1 MFSQALFMSVVE
13 TEMALARPATLAQS
27 VNPTTVLMGL
37 DLSRHFAAK
46 WSYQD
51 MRLPQ
56 RAQDSLIDDM
66 DETPVVMADIQRAI
80 DKRRVDNIKL
90 SLAYADFAFSF
101 KQTIRPLR
109 LPGELQLPLQNF
121 YKVLE
126 DVFFTIHSSS
136 ELTRVMRTVH
146 EIVTYLPKLTP
157 NEITRV
163 KLLAEQ
169 IIMIV
174 IGYIDREDLLTDLD
188 WEQSKLKHNPA
199 GNHPAIL
206 KQIDRIKYQLVSVD
220 RRLSH
225 LHKEALLISGAIR
238 LH

>member
-1 MFSQALFMSVVE
+1 
-13 TEMALARPATLAQS
+13 MAFAQHTS
-27 VNPTTVLMGL
+27 TPTVQLGL
-37 DLSRHFAAK
+37 DLSRHFAAQ
-46 WSYQD
+46 WSYKD
-51 MRLPQ
+51 MHLPA
-56 RAQDSLIDDM
+56 RSTNDLIDGSP
-66 DETPVVMADIQRAI
+66 ETPVVMADIQRAI

-109 LPGELQLPLQNF
+109 LPSDLQLPLQKF

-136 ELTRVMRTVH
+136 ELTRVMRNFH

-169 IIMIV
+169 VIMIV

-206 KQIDRIKYQLVSVD
+206 KQIERIKYQLTSVD

>member
-1 MFSQALFMSVVE
+1 M
-13 TEMALARPATLAQS
+13 MALAHPANAS
-27 VNPTTVLMGL
+27 TVQLGL
-37 DLSRHFAAK
+37 DLPRHFAAK
-46 WSYQD
+46 WAYKEMHLKERSS
-51 MRLPQ
+51 
-56 RAQDSLIDDM
+56 DSLIDQSP
-66 DETPVVMADIQRAI
+66 ETPVVMADLQRAI

-90 SLAYADFAFSF
+90 SLAYADFAFTF

-109 LPGELQLPLQNF
+109 LPGDLQQPLQNF

-136 ELTRVMRTVH
+136 ELTRVMRNFH
-146 EIVTYLPKLTP
+146 EIVAYLPKLTP
-157 NEITRV
+157 NEIPRV

-169 IIMIV
+169 VIMIV

-199 GNHPAIL
+199 GNHPVLL
-206 KQIDRIKYQLVSVD
+206 KQIERIKYQLTSVD

>member
-1 MFSQALFMSVVE
+1 M
-13 TEMALARPATLAQS
+13 
-27 VNPTTVLMGL
+27 
-37 DLSRHFAAK
+37 
-46 WSYQD
+46 
-51 MRLPQ
+51 
-56 RAQDSLIDDM
+56 
-66 DETPVVMADIQRAI
+66 
-80 DKRRVDNIKL
+80 
-90 SLAYADFAFSF
+90 
-101 KQTIRPLR
+101 
-109 LPGELQLPLQNF
+109 QNF

-136 ELTRVMRTVH
+136 ELTRVMRNFN
-146 EIVTYLPKLTP
+146 EIVAYLPKLTP

-169 IIMIV
+169 VIMIV

-199 GNHPAIL
+199 GNHPVLL
-206 KQIDRIKYQLVSVD
+206 KQIERIKYQLTSVD

>member
-1 MFSQALFMSVVE
+1 
-13 TEMALARPATLAQS
+13 MALAHPTRA
-27 VNPTTVLMGL
+27 TTVQLGL
-37 DLSRHFAAK
+37 DLSRHFAAS
-46 WSYQD
+46 WSYKD
-51 MRLPQ
+51 LHLPQ
-56 RAQDSLIDDM
+56 QSKDSLIDEM
-66 DETPVVMADIQRAI
+66 PEAPVVMAEIQRNI
-80 DKRRVDNIKL
+80 DKRRVDNVKL

-109 LPGELQLPLQNF
+109 LPSELQLPLQNF

-136 ELTRVMRTVH
+136 ELTRVMRNFH
-146 EIVTYLPKLTP
+146 EIVVALPKLTP

-169 IIMIV
+169 VIMVV

-188 WEQSKLKHNPA
+188 WEQSRLKYNPA

-206 KQIDRIKYQLVSVD
+206 KQIGQIKYQLASVD

-225 LHKEALLISGAIR
+225 LHKETMLISGAIR

>member
-1 MFSQALFMSVVE
+1 
-13 TEMALARPATLAQS
+13 MALAHPANAS
-27 VNPTTVLMGL
+27 TVQLGL
-37 DLSRHFAAK
+37 DLPRHFAAK
-46 WSYQD
+46 WTYKD
-51 MRLPQ
+51 MHLKE
-56 RAQDSLIDDM
+56 RASDSLIDQSP
-66 DETPVVMADIQRAI
+66 ETPVVMADLQRAI

-109 LPGELQLPLQNF
+109 LPSDLQLPLQNF

-136 ELTRVMRTVH
+136 ELTRVMRNFH

-169 IIMIV
+169 VIMIV

-188 WEQSKLKHNPA
+188 WEQNKLKHNPA

-206 KQIDRIKYQLVSVD
+206 KQIERLKYQLTSVD